1 MITPN
6 TLTINIDESSINRH
20 IKKNYS
26 WCLKGRSSEWLNSCY
41 SGSTSIVMAV
51 WSNGT
56 WTAFITNT
64 TINSEKFLMLIEH
77 LEDWL
82 KKSHYFELYDVLLI
96 MDNWSIHKT
105 TRAKNRLSAENI
117 KVLFLPWY
125 TPQWVPIESLFGIIK
140 NKLIS
145 SKFEGVINLSQ
156 KKNYNII
163 LDCMRSI
170 NSIVLKKLFAKMIKK
185 TRINT

>member
-1 MITPN
+1 
-6 TLTINIDESSINRH
+6 
-20 IKKNYS
+20 
-26 WCLKGRSSEWLNSCY
+26 
-41 SGSTSIVMAV
+41 MAV

-64 TINSEKFLMLIEH
+64 TINSEKFLMFIEH
-77 LEDWL
+77 LEYWL

-105 TRAKNRLSAENI
+105 THVKNRLSAANI

-125 TPQWVPIESLFGIIK
+125 TPQWAPIESWFGIMK
-140 NKLIS
+140 NKLRS
-145 SKFEGVINLSQ
+145 NKFEGVINLSQ

-170 NSIVLKKLFAKMIKK
+170 NPIISRKLFPKIIKEI
-185 TRINT
+185 RINT